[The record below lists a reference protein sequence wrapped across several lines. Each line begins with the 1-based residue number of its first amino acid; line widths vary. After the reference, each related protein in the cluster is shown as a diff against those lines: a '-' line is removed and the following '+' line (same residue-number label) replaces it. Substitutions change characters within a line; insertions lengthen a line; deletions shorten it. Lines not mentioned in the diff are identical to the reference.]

1 MLVVKAIGVGA
12 SIDQWNTIFA
22 RGNTYKKT
30 WFISNW
36 VYRLVKKKNWWA
48 IKIIKYL
55 VI

>member
-12 SIDQWNTIFA
+12 SIDQWNTIFT

-36 VYRLVKKKNWWA
+36 VYRLVKKK
-48 IKIIKYL
+48 IDELLK
-55 VI
+55 